1 MDGSQAAL
9 DRAGHELHRYVAGL
23 DEGLGGRY
31 LNAEQR
37 GVGQVGGKEN
47 FSIDRAA
54 LQMTGFTEVTNPDGT
69 VSLQAAPGWSAAAG
83 LPYTVTYAFRASAPP
98 VMPDDAAGFERFN
111 AAQMAQAELAMQAW
125 ADAGRITFVRVGT
138 GTAGEE
144 AYSDAASILFGNYT
158 SGVDGASAFA
168 SYPGNPAH
176 SSSSGDVWINSSIGY
191 NAAASAANRG
201 GLVLVHEIGHAI
213 GMAHPGDYDAGDEG
227 GRQITYVADAEYY
240 QDTVQ
245 YTVMS
250 YFGEGNTGASFGGRY
265 PSAPMLDDIA
275 AIQVEYGANMT
286 TRTGDTVYGFNSNAA
301 RPWFEATSNFTKVI
315 FAVWDAGGTDTF
327 DFSGYSNSQVID
339 LRAGFFSDVGGLV
352 GNVAIAQGVTI
363 ENARGG
369 LGSDRI
375 TGNASDN
382 AIHGGSGNDTLDAG
396 AGGRDYL
403 RGDDG
408 WDSLSGGAEFDDL
421 NGNRG
426 NDTVAGGA
434 DGDWVVGGQDN
445 DLLMGDDG
453 DDIVYGNLGDDVLWG
468 GPGADLMRGGQGGDH
483 LRGEAGGDWL
493 SGDRGDDTLAG
504 GAGADV
510 FHGSQDA
517 GVDRVLDFSFA
528 EGDRVQLDPG
538 TTYALSQAGADTVID
553 MGGGHQ
559 MVLVGVQLS
568 ALGSG
573 WIFGA

>member
-1 MDGSQAAL
+1 MDGSQAAQ
-9 DRAGHELHRYVAGL
+9 DRADHGFDAYVAGFGG
-23 DEGLGGRY
+23 DPGGRY
-31 LNAEQR
+31 LNADQR
-37 GVGQVGGKEN
+37 GVGQVGGKDN

-69 VSLQAAPGWSAAAG
+69 VTLHPAPGWSAAAG

-125 ADAGRITFVRVGT
+125 SDAANITFVRVGT
-138 GTAGEE
+138 GTTGEE
-144 AYSDAASILFGNYT
+144 AYSNAASILFGNYT

-168 SYPGNPAH
+168 SYPGNPAF

-191 NAAASAANRG
+191 NAAPSAANRG

-213 GMAHPGDYDAGDEG
+213 GMAHPGDYDAGDGE
-227 GRQITYVADAEYY
+227 RPITYATDAEYY

-250 YFGEGNTGASFGGRY
+250 YFSEGATGASFGGRY

-286 TRTGDTVYGFNSNAA
+286 TRTGDTVYGFNSTAG
-301 RPWFEATSNFTKVI
+301 RPWFEATSNATKVI

-339 LRAGFFSDVGGLV
+339 LRAGFFSDVGGLT
-352 GNVAIAQGVTI
+352 GNVAVAQGVTI

-375 TGNASDN
+375 TGNGADN
-382 AIHGGSGNDTLDAG
+382 ALHGGSGNDTIDGG
-396 AGGRDYL
+396 AGGRDVL

-408 WDSLSGGAEFDDL
+408 SDSLSGGAEFDDL
-421 NGNRG
+421 HGNRG

-453 DDIVYGNLGDDVLWG
+453 DDIVYGNLGDDLLWG
-468 GPGADLMRGGQGGDH
+468 GAGADLMRGGQGADH
-483 LRGEAGGDWL
+483 VRGEAGDDWL
-493 SGDRGDDTLAG
+493 SGDRGDDTLTG
-504 GAGADV
+504 GAGADI

-517 GVDRVLDFSFA
+517 GIDRVLDFSFA

-538 TTYALSQAGADTVID
+538 TTYALSQVGADTVID
-553 MGGGHQ
+553 MGGGHL
-559 MVLVGVQLS
+559 MVLVDVQLS